1 MTAHARRELHR
12 TNDKFCDRHAALG
25 ICSDFVTGMRCHN
38 PQNEMYIPS
47 PLFGAMDIYRKLVDV
62 LRRALRM
69 EQPLA
74 PEELRHLAEAII
86 DYGRMIAHE
95 QLSALTPPPYVI
107 VEMPEL
113 VRRFRETTQTI
124 KDALLLLNDMGRAE
138 PVYRGGY
145 WKLKLEGTFR
155 RRSRG
160 GDAT

>member
-1 MTAHARRELHR
+1 MYQEHLRR
-12 TNDKFCDRHAALG
+12 
-25 ICSDFVTGMRCHN
+25 
-38 PQNEMYIPS
+38 
-47 PLFGAMDIYRKLVDV
+47 LVDV

-74 PEELRHLAEAII
+74 HEELRQLAEAII

-95 QLSALTPPPYVI
+95 ELSALTPPYVI
-107 VEMPEL
+107 VEIPEL
-113 VRRFRETTQTI
+113 VRRFRETTKTI

>member
-1 MTAHARRELHR
+1 MYRE
-12 TNDKFCDRHAALG
+12 
-25 ICSDFVTGMRCHN
+25 
-38 PQNEMYIPS
+38 
-47 PLFGAMDIYRKLVDV
+47 LVDV

-74 PEELRHLAEAII
+74 HEELRQLAEEII

-95 QLSALTPPPYVI
+95 GFSALTPPYVI
-107 VEMPEL
+107 VEIPEL
-113 VRRFRETTQTI
+113 VRRFKKTTQTI

-138 PVYRGGY
+138 PAYRGAY
-145 WKLKLEGTFR
+145 WKLKLAGTFR